1 MNGAADGYSNGYPDG
16 DAAPS
21 GGRYDGGA
29 NGGYASGGAY
39 DSGYAGGGGAYDGAA
54 NGGYADGGGRYDGG
68 PSGAWDARERPL
80 DGGHVGPS
88 SWGGTHRPAGEPG
101 GYGPQ
106 ANGVGDAAPDHNGR
120 FGPGAPNG
128 MPAPSGFPGG
138 VPININPGP
147 WTAEPESPGELTDG
161 RAAYDPAGPRPGDSG
176 RFRGQP
182 AALRPEDSGR
192 YVGQPAALRPEDSG
206 PNVGQPA
213 GLRPE
218 DTGRYSGQPA
228 GLRPEDGG
236 RYAGR
241 PVGLRPEDGRYPG
254 RPGGPMPG
262 QPVGLRSDDGGQ
274 FGTRL
279 GGPRPEDSGRFPF
292 PGQVAESPSGSQPQR
307 RVRSDVPP
315 PRRTGRPDNA
325 PGGPQNPDAFSPD
338 GRQAAFSEGAPTNVG
353 APTGAWNGV
362 DQPTAVGRPPVDD
375 AYDEDVPG
383 FPGKHRRRAGES
395 PDERPASSYREQAA
409 AAGHKGRGGRRR
421 RPAFWKELPIL
432 IVVALLLTF
441 LIQTF
446 VAKVYVI
453 PSGSME
459 TTLHGCTGCNNDRVL
474 VDKVTYRFSDPQPG
488 DVVVF
493 RGPDGWTSEFTA
505 DQPANVVVRALQGLG
520 SLIGL
525 APPDEKDFIKR
536 VIAIGGQTVQCCDS
550 RNRVLVDGKPLNEPY
565 IYFLPDA
572 GAARQDTFGPVTIPA
587 GELWMM
593 GDSRNNSADSRVP
606 GHGPVPIAN
615 VIGRARLIVL
625 PFARFG
631 SIPSP
636 NPQAT
641 VSALGVGAGDTGA
654 PVGLGMVALL
664 PLIVLRRR
672 ERDLGGFLP
681 GSALNSAG
689 RGVHDRSERGS

>member
-1 MNGAADGYSNGYPDG
+1 VSVALPELPDDRRAQPPRHGRNDEPSGPPQNGAPGVPVPHLPSTPWPIDGLNGAPRLDGLNGQPANGHTAGGYSSNGYPANGYSAPQNGGADG
-16 DAAPS
+16 Y
-21 GGRYDGGA
+21 GNGYA
-29 NGGYASGGAY
+29 NGGGSYE
-39 DSGYAGGGGAYDGAA
+39 
-54 NGGYADGGGRYDGG
+54 GG
-68 PSGAWDARERPL
+68 PSGSWEAPL

-88 SWGGTHRPAGEPG
+88 SWGGAHRPAGEPG
-101 GYGPQ
+101 GFGPP
-106 ANGVGDAAPDHNGR
+106 ANGVGRGAPDQNGR

-138 VPININPGP
+138 VPINVNPGP
-147 WTAEPESPGELTDG
+147 WTAEPESPGEMTEG
-161 RAAYDPAGPRPGDSG
+161 RPAAYDPNGPRPGENG
-176 RFRGQP
+176 RFGGQP
-182 AALRPEDSGR
+182 
-192 YVGQPAALRPEDSG
+192 V
-206 PNVGQPA
+206 
-213 GLRPE
+213 
-218 DTGRYSGQPA
+218 
-228 GLRPEDGG
+228 
-236 RYAGR
+236 
-241 PVGLRPEDGRYPG
+241 
-254 RPGGPMPG
+254 GPMPG
-262 QPVGLRSDDGGQ
+262 QPVGFRPDDGGQ
-274 FGTRL
+274 FDGRPM
-279 GGPRPEDSGRFPF
+279 GPRPEDSGRFPL
-292 PGQVAESPSGSQPQR
+292 PGQGAESTSGSHPQR

-315 PRRTGRPDNA
+315 PRRTARPGIA
-325 PGGPQNPDAFSPD
+325 PGGQQNPEAFQPG
-338 GRQAAFSEGAPTNVG
+338 GRQAAASSEGPPTNVG
-353 APTGAWNGV
+353 GPSGAWNGV
-362 DQPTAVGRPPVDD
+362 AGTIDQPTAVGQPLADD

-488 DVVVF
+488 NVVVF

-536 VIAIGGQTVQCCDS
+536 VIAVGGQTVQCCDS

-572 GAARQDTFGPVTIPA
+572 GAARQDTFGPVTVPA

-615 VIGRARLIVL
+615 VIGRARMIVL

-631 SIPSP
+631 SITSP

-641 VSALGVGAGDTGA
+641 VAAVGMGAGDTGA

-681 GSALNSAG
+681 RSALNSPG
-689 RGVHDRSERGS
+689 LRRGVRDRSERGS